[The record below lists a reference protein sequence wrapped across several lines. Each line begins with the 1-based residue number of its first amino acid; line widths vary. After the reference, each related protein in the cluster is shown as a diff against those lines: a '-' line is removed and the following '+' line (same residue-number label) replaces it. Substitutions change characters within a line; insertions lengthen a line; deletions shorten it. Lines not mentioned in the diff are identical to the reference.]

1 MRVLVTGASG
11 TLAPFVIRALWER
24 HEVVLLSRRPPHAE
38 FAALPWIQGDIT
50 VFDDCWR
57 AVQGMDAMQHL
68 AAQPWPVDH
77 PRLREQA
84 AAQGVPFDA
93 TFQSN
98 MLGTYYL
105 MQAAVAAGVER
116 VVMAGSNCALG
127 HGYRISQTPFPF
139 QALPIDESHPA
150 FPEDSYSYSK
160 LAGELLL
167 ASYTRA
173 YGIRTSV
180 TRPAAICSP
189 ARCQQLT
196 QQAAPATGWNPWLW
210 AWVGSEDVARAHQL
224 LMEGPTTLP
233 LHDVYYV
240 TADDTTALEP
250 SAALIAQWQPTLL
263 PYADRL
269 HGHGSFFST
278 QKLAQAVGWQHQ
290 TSWRAQ

>member
-1 MRVLVTGASG
+1 MRVLVTGASE

-24 HEVVLLSRRPPHAE
+24 HKVVLLSRRPPHAE

-50 VFDDCWR
+50 VCDDCWR

-68 AAQPWPVDH
+68 AAQAWSVDH

-116 VVMAGSNCALG
+116 VVMAGSIG

-150 FPEDSYSYSK
+150 FPEDSDSYSE

-167 ASYTRA
+167 ASYARV
-173 YGIRTSV
+173 YGIRT
-180 TRPAAICSP
+180 
-189 ARCQQLT
+189 
-196 QQAAPATGWNPWLW
+196 
-210 AWVGSEDVARAHQL
+210 
-224 LMEGPTTLP
+224 
-233 LHDVYYV
+233 YV
-240 TADDTTALEP
+240 T
-250 SAALIAQWQPTLL
+250 
-263 PYADRL
+263 
-269 HGHGSFFST
+269 
-278 QKLAQAVGWQHQ
+278 
-290 TSWRAQ
+290 

>member
-57 AVQGMDAMQHL
+57 AVQGMDAIQHL

-173 YGIRTSV
+173 YGIRTYV

-224 LMEGPTTLP
+224 LLEGPTTLP
-233 LHDVYYV
+233 LHDVY
-240 TADDTTALEP
+240 
-250 SAALIAQWQPTLL
+250 
-263 PYADRL
+263 
-269 HGHGSFFST
+269 
-278 QKLAQAVGWQHQ
+278 
-290 TSWRAQ
+290 

>member
-98 MLGTYYL
+98 MLGTYDL
-105 MQAAVAAGVER
+105 HVGCGCKPV
-116 VVMAGSNCALG
+116 
-127 HGYRISQTPFPF
+127 
-139 QALPIDESHPA
+139 
-150 FPEDSYSYSK
+150 
-160 LAGELLL
+160 
-167 ASYTRA
+167 
-173 YGIRTSV
+173 SV
-180 TRPAAICSP
+180 
-189 ARCQQLT
+189 L
-196 QQAAPATGWNPWLW
+196 
-210 AWVGSEDVARAHQL
+210 
-224 LMEGPTTLP
+224 
-233 LHDVYYV
+233 
-240 TADDTTALEP
+240 
-250 SAALIAQWQPTLL
+250 
-263 PYADRL
+263 
-269 HGHGSFFST
+269 
-278 QKLAQAVGWQHQ
+278 
-290 TSWRAQ
+290 

>member
-57 AVQGMDAMQHL
+57 AVQGMDAIQHL

-84 AAQGVPFDA
+84 A
-93 TFQSN
+93 
-98 MLGTYYL
+98 
-105 MQAAVAAGVER
+105 
-116 VVMAGSNCALG
+116 
-127 HGYRISQTPFPF
+127 
-139 QALPIDESHPA
+139 
-150 FPEDSYSYSK
+150 
-160 LAGELLL
+160 
-167 ASYTRA
+167 
-173 YGIRTSV
+173 
-180 TRPAAICSP
+180 
-189 ARCQQLT
+189 
-196 QQAAPATGWNPWLW
+196 
-210 AWVGSEDVARAHQL
+210 EDVARAHQL

-233 LHDVYYV
+233 LHDMYYV

-263 PYADRL
+263 PYAARL
-269 HGHGSFFST
+269 HGHGSFFGV